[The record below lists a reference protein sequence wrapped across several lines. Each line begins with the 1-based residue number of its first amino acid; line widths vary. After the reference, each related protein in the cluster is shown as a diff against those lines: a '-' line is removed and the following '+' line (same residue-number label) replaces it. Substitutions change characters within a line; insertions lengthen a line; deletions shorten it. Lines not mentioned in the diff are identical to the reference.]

1 MAKLTIVDKKAQV
14 SVWSILKLQ
23 IMIHCELNGI
33 NISEADSNALVHLI
47 KLGETELS
55 LFCIEASS
63 DARMFKSAQ
72 SVRNFVSKAEKQ
84 KLIIKKGSTKKKISI
99 NPDLGIVTE
108 AENLLIDYK
117 FLCKDFKL

>member
-1 MAKLTIVDKKAQV
+1 MAKLTIVDKKSQV

-55 LFCIEASS
+55 FFCIEASS

-84 KLIIKKGSTKKKISI
+84 KLIVKKGNTKKKISI

>member
-23 IMIHCELNGI
+23 IMIHCELNKI

-55 LFCIEASS
+55 FFCIEASS

-84 KLIIKKGSTKKKISI
+84 KLIVKKGNTKKKISI

-117 FLCKDFKL
+117 FLCKDFTL

>member
-55 LFCIEASS
+55 FFCIEASS

-84 KLIIKKGSTKKKISI
+84 KLIVKE
-99 NPDLGIVTE
+99 D
-108 AENLLIDYK
+108 
-117 FLCKDFKL
+117 

>member
-55 LFCIEASS
+55 FFCIEASS

-84 KLIIKKGSTKKKISI
+84 KLIVKKGNTKKKISI

>member
-55 LFCIEASS
+55 FFCIEASS
-63 DARMFKSAQ
+63 DTRMFKSAQ

-84 KLIIKKGSTKKKISI
+84 KLIVKKGNTKKKISI